1 MFEKFYKFPL
11 IHFMKGDK
19 VWIIIRKDE
28 YLFFRGMQNGE
39 EKVVLAYSGGLDTSV
54 AIKWLQEKNYD
65 IIALC
70 LDLGEGKDL
79 AFVKEK
85 ALSVGAIK
93 SYMID
98 VQEEYAN
105 EYALIA
111 MQAHTLY
118 EGKYPLVSALSRPL
132 IAKKLVEIAEQE
144 GASAVAHGCTGKGN
158 DQVRFEVS
166 IQALNPYLEVIA
178 PVREWKWS
186 REEEIAYAKENDIP
200 IPINLD
206 SPFSIDQNLWG
217 RSNECGILEDPWA
230 APPEEA
236 YEMTLALED
245 TPNKPE
251 FVEIGF
257 EAGVPTTLN
266 GTAYSL
272 SELIKTLNAL
282 AGKHGVGR
290 IDHVENRLVGI
301 KSREVYECPA
311 AMTLITA
318 HKELEDLTLVK
329 EVAHFKPMIE
339 QKLTELIYNG
349 LWFSPLKQAL
359 NAFLQETQKNVT
371 GTVRVKLFKGHAI
384 VEGRKSEY
392 SLYDEKLATYTAQDE
407 FNHDAAVGFI
417 SLFGLPTKVYSQVNQ
432 KKVEA

>member
-1 MFEKFYKFPL
+1 EMC
-11 IHFMKGDK
+11 
-19 VWIIIRKDE
+19 IR
-28 YLFFRGMQNGE
+28 
-39 EKVVLAYSGGLDTSV
+39 
-54 AIKWLQEKNYD
+54 
-65 IIALC
+65 
-70 LDLGEGKDL
+70 
-79 AFVKEK
+79 
-85 ALSVGAIK
+85 
-93 SYMID
+93 
-98 VQEEYAN
+98 
-105 EYALIA
+105 
-111 MQAHTLY
+111 
-118 EGKYPLVSALSRPL
+118 
-132 IAKKLVEIAEQE
+132 
-144 GASAVAHGCTGKGN
+144 
-158 DQVRFEVS
+158 
-166 IQALNPYLEVIA
+166 
-178 PVREWKWS
+178 
-186 REEEIAYAKENDIP
+186 
-200 IPINLD
+200 D
-206 SPFSIDQNLWG
+206 S
-217 RSNECGILEDPWA
+217 
-230 APPEEA
+230 
-236 YEMTLALED
+236 EMTLALED

-266 GTAYSL
+266 GTAYPL

>member
-1 MFEKFYKFPL
+1 MEKK
-11 IHFMKGDK
+11 
-19 VWIIIRKDE
+19 
-28 YLFFRGMQNGE
+28 
-39 EKVVLAYSGGLDTSV
+39 KVVLAYSGGLDTSV

-98 VQEEYAN
+98 VQEEFAN
-105 EYALIA
+105 EYALMA

-144 GASAVAHGCTGKGN
+144 GATAVAHGCTGKGN

-186 REEEIAYAKENDIP
+186 REEEIAYAKENNVP

-230 APPEEA
+230 APPEDA

-266 GTAYSL
+266 GNAYPL

-339 QKLTELIYNG
+339 QKITELIYNG

>member
-1 MFEKFYKFPL
+1 MNIYSL
-11 IHFMKGDK
+11 GDAK
-19 VWIIIRKDE
+19 WRRK
-28 YLFFRGMQNGE
+28 
-39 EKVVLAYSGGLDTSV
+39 KVVLAYSGGLDTSV

-98 VQEEYAN
+98 VQEEFAN
-105 EYALIA
+105 EYALMA

-144 GASAVAHGCTGKGN
+144 GATAVAHGCTGKGN

-186 REEEIAYAKENDIP
+186 REEEIAYAKENDVP

-230 APPEEA
+230 APPEDA

-318 HKELEDLTLVK
+318 HKELEDLTHVK
-329 EVAHFKPMIE
+329 EVAHFKPVIE
-339 QKLTELIYNG
+339 QKITELIYNG

-359 NAFLQETQKNVT
+359 HAFLQETQKNVT

>member
-1 MFEKFYKFPL
+1 M
-11 IHFMKGDK
+11 
-19 VWIIIRKDE
+19 
-28 YLFFRGMQNGE
+28 
-39 EKVVLAYSGGLDTSV
+39 
-54 AIKWLQEKNYD
+54 
-65 IIALC
+65 
-70 LDLGEGKDL
+70 
-79 AFVKEK
+79 
-85 ALSVGAIK
+85 
-93 SYMID
+93 
-98 VQEEYAN
+98 
-105 EYALIA
+105 
-111 MQAHTLY
+111 
-118 EGKYPLVSALSRPL
+118 
-132 IAKKLVEIAEQE
+132 
-144 GASAVAHGCTGKGN
+144 
-158 DQVRFEVS
+158 
-166 IQALNPYLEVIA
+166 
-178 PVREWKWS
+178 
-186 REEEIAYAKENDIP
+186 
-200 IPINLD
+200 
-206 SPFSIDQNLWG
+206 
-217 RSNECGILEDPWA
+217 
-230 APPEEA
+230 
-236 YEMTLALED
+236 
-245 TPNKPE
+245 
-251 FVEIGF
+251 
-257 EAGVPTTLN
+257 
-266 GTAYSL
+266 
-272 SELIKTLNAL
+272 
-282 AGKHGVGR
+282 GR